1 MIKLEKNTWIF
12 LRKKQKRKLF
22 GQNRTRTFRSEFL
35 ERVKILSK
43 IKFISVCFI
52 F

>member
-12 LRKKQKRKLF
+12 LRKKQIKKKYLARIELEHF
-22 GQNRTRTFRSEFL
+22 DQNFQNEL
-35 ERVKILSK
+35 
-43 IKFISVCFI
+43 I